1 MDKKRRELIENAFRS
16 YRQNKDRIKD
26 LKEGLTASLLPGM
39 SFDKVSVQSSP
50 KNMFEEKMIKAI
62 DEEERLLRWIRVV
75 DYTLI
80 KYQGE
85 YKDKLIIALYF
96 DCLSINRAAYKL
108 HIDRKTV
115 FRWKDEIL
123 ASAESYAISLRILR

>member
-1 MDKKRRELIENAFRS
+1 MDKKRREQIESAFRS
-16 YRQNKDRIKD
+16 YESNKAKIKE
-26 LKEGLTASLLPGM
+26 LKDGLTASILPGT
-39 SFDKVSVQSSP
+39 SYDKVSVMSSP

-62 DEEERLLRWIRVV
+62 DEEERLLRWIMVV

-85 YKDKLIIALYF
+85 YKDKLIKALYF
-96 DCLSINRAAYKL
+96 DRLSINRTARKL

-115 FRWKDEIL
+115 FRWKDEIIL
-123 ASAESYAISLRILR
+123 SAESYAISLRILR